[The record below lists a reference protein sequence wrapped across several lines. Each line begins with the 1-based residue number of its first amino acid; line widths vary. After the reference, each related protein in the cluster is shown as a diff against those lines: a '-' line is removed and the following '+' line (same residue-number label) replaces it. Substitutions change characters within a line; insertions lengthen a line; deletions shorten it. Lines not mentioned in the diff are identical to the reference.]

1 MDLSN
6 LPAILTP
13 DLGLL
18 FWMMLA
24 FLVVFFVLAKKGFP
38 AIVNMVEERKAY
50 IDESLKKAHEANEK
64 LANIQAEG
72 EKILLEARERQ
83 SQIVKEAQATRDNM
97 IAQAEVKAVR
107 KARALL
113 QKQKLRLSQRRRM
126 PSLTSVSRFPFSVWA
141 LPRRYCAK
149 NFLTTRVRW
158 LMLTSCW
165 MMFLL
170 MLNNKR

>member
-38 AIVNMVEERKAY
+38 AIVNMVEERTAY

-97 IAQAEVKAVR
+97 IAQAEVKAR
-107 KARALL
+107 EESARIIAE
-113 QKQKLRLSQRRRM
+113 
-126 PSLTSVSRFPFSVWA
+126 A
-141 LPRRYCAK
+141 
-149 NFLTTRVRW
+149 
-158 LMLTSCW
+158 
-165 MMFLL
+165 
-170 MLNNKR
+170 

>member
-38 AIVNMVEERKAY
+38 AIVNMVEERTAY

-97 IAQAEVKAVR
+97 IAQAEVKAREESARIIAEAKAQIQSEKKNAIADIRQQVSILSVGIAEKIVR
-107 KARALL
+107 
-113 QKQKLRLSQRRRM
+113 QKLSDDKSQM
-126 PSLTSVSRFPFSVWA
+126 AYVDKLLDDVSS
-141 LPRRYCAK
+141 YAK
-149 NFLTTRVRW
+149 Q
-158 LMLTSCW
+158 
-165 MMFLL
+165 
-170 MLNNKR
+170 

>member
-97 IAQAEVKAVR
+97 IAQAEVKAREESARIIAEAKAQIESEKKNAIADIRQQVSILSVGIAEKIVR
-107 KARALL
+107 
-113 QKQKLRLSQRRRM
+113 QKLSDDKSQM
-126 PSLTSVSRFPFSVWA
+126 AYVDKLLDDVSS
-141 LPRRYCAK
+141 YAK
-149 NFLTTRVRW
+149 Q
-158 LMLTSCW
+158 
-165 MMFLL
+165 
-170 MLNNKR
+170 

>member
-72 EKILLEARERQ
+72 EKILLEARECQ

-97 IAQAEVKAVR
+97 IAQAEVKAREESARIIAEAKAQIESEKKNAIADIRQQVSILSVGIAEKIVR
-107 KARALL
+107 
-113 QKQKLRLSQRRRM
+113 QKLSDDKSQM
-126 PSLTSVSRFPFSVWA
+126 AYVDKLLDDVSS
-141 LPRRYCAK
+141 YAK
-149 NFLTTRVRW
+149 Q
-158 LMLTSCW
+158 
-165 MMFLL
+165 
-170 MLNNKR
+170 

>member
-18 FWMMLA
+18 FWMLLA
-24 FLVVFFVLAKKGFP
+24 FLVVFFVLATKGFP

-50 IDESLKKAHEANEK
+50 IDESLRKAHEANEK

-72 EKILLEARERQ
+72 EKMLLEARERQ

-97 IAQAEVKAVR
+97 IAQAEVKAR
-107 KARALL
+107 EESARIIAEAKAQIETEKKNAIADIRQQVSVL
-113 QKQKLRLSQRRRM
+113 
-126 PSLTSVSRFPFSVWA
+126 SVSIAEKILREKLSDDKSQMAYVDK
-141 LPRRYCAK
+141 LLDDISSDAK
-149 NFLTTRVRW
+149 
-158 LMLTSCW
+158 
-165 MMFLL
+165 
-170 MLNNKR
+170 

>member
-72 EKILLEARERQ
+72 EKIVLEARERQ

-97 IAQAEVKAVR
+97 IAQAEVKAREESARIIAEAKAQIESEKKNAIADIRQQVSILSVGIAEKIVR
-107 KARALL
+107 
-113 QKQKLRLSQRRRM
+113 QKLSDDKSQM
-126 PSLTSVSRFPFSVWA
+126 AYVDKLLDDVSS
-141 LPRRYCAK
+141 YAK
-149 NFLTTRVRW
+149 Q
-158 LMLTSCW
+158 
-165 MMFLL
+165 
-170 MLNNKR
+170 